1 MYSLIQLKSGG
12 QPGNQ
17 NARTHGFYSKVL
29 TPDEKRAL
37 KRAAGVDGLD
47 QEIAV
52 LRVKIRTLL
61 KNEGQNYRLIGQAF
75 ETLAR
80 VNNIKFGFSKNDGGK
95 LKEAFRSTY
104 GEYIFPQPSEAPAPN
119 DSKPAVAP
127 AAPPYANTFVI
138 VRPLTTRSNLKS
150 QPCRIVGLGSL
161 ASFSSFAAM
170 PQRLD
175 NW

>member
-127 AAPPYANTFVI
+127 SPNDSKPAVATVPNESKPAVATVPNESKPAVAAASPP
-138 VRPLTTRSNLKS
+138 
-150 QPCRIVGLGSL
+150 
-161 ASFSSFAAM
+161 
-170 PQRLD
+170 
-175 NW
+175 